1 MYALLADLRKVQVAV
16 NKHSVLVSFSN
27 KKKKKT
33 RSTDALIY
41 CCEIDDPA
49 LTFY

>member
-27 KKKKKT
+27 KKKKQEVQT
-33 RSTDALIY
+33 HLFIAARLMIRH
-41 CCEIDDPA
+41 
-49 LTFY
+49 